1 MPGVTDWTAFLATEV
16 GASAALAGLIFVGVS
31 INLKSIVSPQSPA
44 LPNRALEAL
53 LALLA
58 ALILASLLLIPVQ
71 PQVVIGVEILV
82 VGVATWVALTVIQV
96 RDWLRTSGEYRRI
109 FWARAPDSVGLAAL
123 HRRRGQYLEVRLVGR
138 VLSHRPGSRL
148 LLLAGLPQHLDI
160 GDRDQSIACHRA
172 IARSHPARPPGVSIM
187 SIGHAPL
194 R

>member
-16 GASAALAGLIFVGVS
+16 GASDALAGLIFVGVS

-96 RDWLRTSGEYRRI
+96 RDWRRTPGEYRRI
-109 FWARAPDSVGLAAL
+109 FWARALLTQLA
-123 HRRRGQYLEVRLVGR
+123 
-138 VLSHRPGSRL
+138 S
-148 LLLAGLPQHLDI
+148 LPF
-160 GDRDQSIACHRA
+160 IAA
-172 IARSHPARPPGVSIM
+172 GVSI
-187 SIGHAPL
+187 L
-194 R
+194 RSGSWVGFYLIALAVVFSFLLAFLNTWILVIEISR